1 VKGTFEPEDL
11 TEAKNL
17 PKVTKCVEELAELVI
32 NEFNFC
38 FFKLCY
44 KEIEEQSLTVNFFVF
59 LVVIL
64 GKEDLYYHILG
75 FCKCHMEKIALYIRV
90 QII

>member
-44 KEIEEQSLTVNFFVF
+44 KEIEEQN
-59 LVVIL
+59 
-64 GKEDLYYHILG
+64 
-75 FCKCHMEKIALYIRV
+75 
-90 QII
+90 